1 MTTIKQPVR
10 VLAVDGGGSKTIAW
24 IANVVSS
31 NEPSL
36 FQIDVVGR
44 GASGPSNP
52 RSVGF
57 ESAFANLNCAVDQAI
72 QQSSATATSIAV
84 ACLSLAGVGRAEEQS
99 RMKAWADE
107 RELANLTIVVNDVEP
122 LRLAAMFERQK
133 DLQLPAD
140 PSNWEQSVTLVVGT
154 GSIACGQN
162 GVSNSTRA
170 GGWGYLLGDQGSGF
184 AMGLAGLRSV
194 CESHD
199 RGDAMTPFQTS
210 LLDYLHLN
218 EPTELVGFLYKIPI
232 PRVEV
237 AELSEIV
244 MAHADIDPVARQIR
258 NESVESMASLIST
271 TIQRLGL
278 ANESYSLAISGG
290 ILTNHPF
297 MVDQLLSALQHQHLS
312 PHIWQLVQQPIHGP
326 LWMAAQQLKLDL

>member
-1 MTTIKQPVR
+1 MITIKQPVR

-31 NEPSL
+31 NEQSL

-72 QQSSATATSIAV
+72 QQSSGTATSIAV

-99 RMKAWADE
+99 RMKVWADE
-107 RELANLTIVVNDVEP
+107 RALANHTIVVNDVEP

-140 PSNWEQSVTLVVGT
+140 ASNWEQSVTLVVGT

-162 GVSNSTRA
+162 GASKSTRA

-184 AMGLAGLRSV
+184 AMGLAGLQSI

-199 RGDAMTPFQTS
+199 RGDSMTPFQKS
-210 LLDYLHLN
+210 LLEYLHLI

-244 MAHADIDPVARQIR
+244 MAHADTDSVARQIR
-258 NESVESMASLIST
+258 HESIESMASLIST

-278 ANESYSLAISGG
+278 AHESYSLALSGG
-290 ILTNHPF
+290 ILTNHPVI
-297 MVDQLLSALQHQHLS
+297 VDQLLLALQNQCLS
-312 PHIWQLVQQPIHGP
+312 PRIWQLVQKPIHGP
-326 LWMAAQQLKLDL
+326 LWMAAQQVKLDL